1 MMILINILGAVL
13 VENYINPGAGLKNIN
28 EVINDSDTLFDT
40 LFSNTTNFTGTTTPP
55 MSEAGPM
62 ARSYTSDFAM

>member
-1 MMILINILGAVL
+1 MMRLTAGTVL
-13 VENYINPGAGLKNIN
+13 VENYINPGAGLKNLS

-40 LFSNTTNFTGTTTPP
+40 LFSNTANFGTNMSPP
-55 MSEAGPM
+55 VHEVGPM